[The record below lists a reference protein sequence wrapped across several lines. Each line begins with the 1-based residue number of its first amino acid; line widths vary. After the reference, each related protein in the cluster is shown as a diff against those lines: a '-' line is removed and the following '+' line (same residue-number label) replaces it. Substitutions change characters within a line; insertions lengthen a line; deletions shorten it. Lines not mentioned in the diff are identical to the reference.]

1 MPYRAISQVIA
12 GKTPLTTAAT
22 TPIADVAI
30 LLARHRVTAVLI
42 VEKGRLTGLCSE
54 RDIVFRGVAQGLD
67 LQHTQVAEIMTSKLE
82 TIGPDKPFG
91 HALHLMYEGGFRH
104 MPVIDAQGRPLGLVC
119 AHDALDCDGLQL
131 EADLER
137 REEITVIL

>member
-1 MPYRAISQVIA
+1 MPYRSVSQIIA
-12 GKTPLTTAAT
+12 GKKPLTTVAT
-22 TPIADVAI
+22 TTISEVAV
-30 LLARHRVTAVLI
+30 LLARHRATAILI
-42 VEKGRLTGLCSE
+42 VDKGRLTGLCSE

-67 LQHTQVAEIMTSKLE
+67 LQHTQVAEIMTSKLQ

-104 MPVIDAQGRPLGLVC
+104 MPVVDEHGRPIGLVC